1 MIAIIDYGAGN
12 IQSVK
17 KALTHIGCEAFV
29 TRDENKIMRAD
40 GAVLPGVGS
49 FGDTMHTMNKY
60 GLSDTVIKFNKSGKP
75 FLGICLGLQLLF
87 PGSEESPNVKGL
99 NVFQGTITKIPSDG
113 GLKIPHIGWNSLD
126 ISSESRLFK
135 NIEQNSYVYF
145 VHSYFLK
152 AKDRSI
158 VSAQT
163 EYGVKI
169 DAAVEKGNIFA
180 TQFHPE
186 KSGETGL
193 KILKNFADIVSN
205 ERGGIL

>member
-17 KALTHIGCEAFV
+17 KALAHIGCEAFV
-29 TRDENKIMRAD
+29 TRDKNKIMQAD

-49 FGDTMHTMNKY
+49 FGDTMDTMNKF
-60 GLSDTVIKFNKSGKP
+60 GIKDTVVEYTKSQKP

-87 PGSEESPNVKGL
+87 PGSEESPKAEGL
-99 NVFQGTITKIPSDG
+99 GIFNGTITKIPSND
-113 GLKIPHIGWNSLD
+113 GLKIPHIGWNSLE
-126 ISSESRLFK
+126 IKKGSRLFA
-135 NIEQNSYVYF
+135 NIEKNPYVYF
-145 VHSYFLK
+145 VHSYFLT
-152 AKDRSI
+152 ASDRNI

-169 DAAVEKGNIFA
+169 DAAIEKDNIFA

-205 ERGGIL
+205 GQGGIL